1 VGGVMGACCLAVFGW
16 LFGGSGGGDWESSW
30 VCVMVSGL
38 LRVIVVCEGESFC
51 GLGLGVIYVL

>member
-1 VGGVMGACCLAVFGW
+1 MGACCLAVFGW

-30 VCVMVSGL
+30 VCVMVSGF